1 MSFIRGALVR
11 KAPRSQIEHGA
22 PAKKQVPGC
31 PPRGT
36 NSKQGRRD
44 DNDRARCRRQVTESE
59 NSPISNRQVIH
70 CPELD
75 IELTSTKHPLG
86 LVSNRQFFAFLKLP
100 DRPLNSAPTKTAK
113 ADSSHGQSAA
123 GFGMTSKKAKRR
135 GEILRAGSALR
146 MTQKPQ
152 SVGRRDTVRDRGTGG

>member
-1 MSFIRGALVR
+1 MGH
-11 KAPRSQIEHGA
+11 PQ
-22 PAKKQVPGC
+22 KQVPAC
-31 PPRGT
+31 PSPGAS
-36 NSKQGRRD
+36 SKQSRRD
-44 DNDRARCRRQVTESE
+44 DNQRAAYMRQVTEM
-59 NSPISNRQVIH
+59 NSPISDRQVIR
-70 CPELD
+70 CPKLD
-75 IELTSTKHPLG
+75 IELTSTKHPLE